1 MFKHTGIVRRID
13 DIGRIVIPKEV
24 RRRFH
29 LHDGDP
35 IEIGESENMIA
46 LRKYSILDLFNETS
60 QKLMRCFS
68 KVTDMPVILCNTTHT
83 LYSTMYNFSFS
94 SAAET
99 FNNVLI
105 TDELA
110 EAIRDKNNNC
120 IGLKISNDAEC
131 MADFVEKVVI
141 KGVAEGALIIPATEK
156 EITNEHRICLRLCA
170 AAIASIA
177 A

>member
-35 IEIGESENMIA
+35 IA

-60 QKLMRCFS
+60 QKLMMCFS

-105 TDELA
+105 TDEFA
-110 EAIRDKNNNC
+110 KAIRDKNSNC
-120 IGLKISNDAEC
+120 IGLKISNNAEC
-131 MADFVEKVVI
+131 TAAFVEKVVI
-141 KGVAEGALIIPATEK
+141 KGVAEGALVIPATEK